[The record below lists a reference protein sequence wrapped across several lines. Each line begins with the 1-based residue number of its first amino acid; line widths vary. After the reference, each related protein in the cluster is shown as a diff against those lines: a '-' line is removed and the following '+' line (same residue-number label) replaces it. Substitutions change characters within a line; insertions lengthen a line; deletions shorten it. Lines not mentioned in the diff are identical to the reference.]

1 MTMKKET
8 WAELVI
14 IASSW
19 GNGDEI

>member
-19 GNGDEI
+19 GHGDEI